1 MPTAGCRRRASHPY
15 ERLPLW
21 RLQTHHA
28 EPLEIWRLIKAK
40 ADLQG
45 TPTLL
50 LVSRQLCTVC
60 RAMVDALAHR
70 GAMWISARHD
80 EEKLRPVFAQLAA
93 AASASSVPGL
103 SQKQPAKKRPAH
115 PSEAQLLAALGDAD
129 DAYLSVEGFQELDA
143 GLTSLSNAAREE
155 RAIDAAIAQLE
166 QQQQQL
172 EQQER
177 QQYHPPPRPAKRPR
191 PSEATGDADRYRG
204 RAAVGAG
211 MVGAAQAEEN
221 RAKQRV
227 RAAAACRRHC
237 ARLRPAAR

>member
-1 MPTAGCRRRASHPY
+1 MR
-15 ERLPLW
+15 
-21 RLQTHHA
+21 
-28 EPLEIWRLIKAK
+28 
-40 ADLQG
+40 
-45 TPTLL
+45 
-50 LVSRQLCTVC
+50 
-60 RAMVDALAHR
+60 
-70 GAMWISARHD
+70 ISARHD
-80 EEKLRPVFAQLAA
+80 EEKLRPVLAQLAA

-103 SQKQPAKKRPAH
+103 SQKQPAKERPAH

-129 DAYLSVEGFQELDA
+129 DAYLSVEGFEELDA
-143 GLTSLSNAAREE
+143 GLTSLSNAAREG

-166 QQQQQL
+166 QQKQQL
-172 EQQER
+172 EQLER